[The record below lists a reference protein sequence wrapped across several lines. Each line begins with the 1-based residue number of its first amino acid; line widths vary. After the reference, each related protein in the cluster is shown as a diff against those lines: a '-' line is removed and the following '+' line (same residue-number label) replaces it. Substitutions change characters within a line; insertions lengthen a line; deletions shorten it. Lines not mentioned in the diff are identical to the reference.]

1 MYTLTNITG
10 RPSTV
15 AVRTSQAINIDGTIV
30 RPEQSYNFEAPTPD
44 VLENMELRRISVCEG
59 SRPVRSIHDFDGF
72 SVEKRSRRQV
82 VQEGPRSRVSRKLEY
97 VIAEELE
104 GEEEESEA
112 SEDAFVSEETPAKA
126 KEETP
131 EEEAPEEEAPEEEV
145 LEEDTA
151 EEEAEE
157 EGAAEEGA
165 AEEEAA
171 EMPFDA
177 PSTDGNADEA
187 IEYLR
192 STDTSDWTEEVWGAY
207 LEGETRKTVLRAAKD
222 AIDA

>member
-1 MYTLTNITG
+1 MYTLTNITA

-15 AVRTSQAINIDGTIV
+15 AVRTSQAISIDGTIV
-30 RPEQSYNFEAPTPD
+30 RPEQNYNFEAPTPD
-44 VLENMELRRISVCEG
+44 VLENMEMRRVSVREG
-59 SRPVRSIHDFDGF
+59 NRPVRSIHDFDGF
-72 SVEKRSRRQV
+72 SVEKSSKRQV
-82 VQEGPRSRVSRKLEY
+82 VQEGSRSRVSRTLEY
-97 VIAEELE
+97 VIIEEAE

-112 SEDAFVSEETPAKA
+112 PESTP
-126 KEETP
+126 
-131 EEEAPEEEAPEEEV
+131 APEEEAVEGLAPK
-145 LEEDTA
+145 
-151 EEEAEE
+151 EAASEKE
-157 EGAAEEGA
+157 ASEKEAV
-165 AEEEAA
+165 EEEAA

-187 IEYLR
+187 IEYLQ